1 MGGGNVQIIL
11 VTPPRIKFVPDYPPR
26 KGKLFEI
33 PQPTQNKCFGVN
45 SGGGGIYSRGG
56 SVTEPD
62 EPEPRFGSMRFFFV
76 SEAEF
81 EIFNTINAKYLRRD
95 I

>member
-1 MGGGNVQIIL
+1 MGAAGGGGRESPNIP

-56 SVTEPD
+56 SVRPHM
-62 EPEPRFGSMRFFFV
+62 FGYIWLGSHWYKSRPALK
-76 SEAEF
+76 AE
-81 EIFNTINAKYLRRD
+81 NGSCN
-95 I
+95 